1 MSLDDITLAV
11 DYFDLKKI
19 AESGQ
24 CFRWKELGPGKYLIP
39 SGQTCAIMEQKE
51 PDDDL
56 RLLIEEGTLP
66 LWQDYLNY
74 GERYG
79 SIVREAREATLADG
93 SPDLFLREAA
103 LEAAGVQIL
112 TQDLWE
118 TLVSFVISQN
128 NNIPRIKKLVAALCK
143 QFGERR
149 QLAGHEFYTFPTW
162 ERLAGQDLSGLGL
175 GYRDKYVEQLA
186 QNVAD
191 APLTRIPPHV
201 DRPDCISVSGLDG
214 ICKLIRTEL
223 AKINTVV
230 MVQAKSYKSVEVMTT
245 YLPDFS
251 RNILYRAE
259 ADVPGLR
266 TGFRSREVAL
276 IELRSLFIPNDGT
289 AYLLDLLSR
298 MTDENSV
305 STKDNGVTQT
315 VEARQGVALNALVE
329 VKPRIQLQPFRTFL
343 EVPQPE
349 SEFLLRVDPNE
360 GIGFFEADGGVW
372 KLEAK
377 RNIADYFEQNLK
389 DLIEAG
395 KVVVMK

>member
-39 SGQTCAIMEQKE
+39 SSQTCAIMEQKE

-56 RLLIEEGTLP
+56 HLLIEEGTLP

-93 SPDLFLREAA
+93 SPDLFLREAV

-162 ERLAGQDLSGLGL
+162 ERLAGQDLSSLGL

-186 QNVAD
+186 QNVTDGRIDRHGDRAGPHLPEKHPRRRQQGGRLR
-191 APLTRIPPHV
+191 APVRAAP
-201 DRPDCISVSGLDG
+201 RRS
-214 ICKLIRTEL
+214 
-223 AKINTVV
+223 
-230 MVQAKSYKSVEVMTT
+230 
-245 YLPDFS
+245 LPGRHMDPAGH
-251 RNILYRAE
+251 RRALRRQ
-259 ADVPGLR
+259 VPGRALR
-266 TGFRSREVAL
+266 R
-276 IELRSLFIPNDGT
+276 
-289 AYLLDLLSR
+289 
-298 MTDENSV
+298 
-305 STKDNGVTQT
+305 
-315 VEARQGVALNALVE
+315 
-329 VKPRIQLQPFRTFL
+329 PRRHHPA
-343 EVPQPE
+343 VY
-349 SEFLLRVDPNE
+349 FLLYAAAQR
-360 GIGFFEADGGVW
+360 
-372 KLEAK
+372 
-377 RNIADYFEQNLK
+377 R
-389 DLIEAG
+389 
-395 KVVVMK
+395 